1 MIFISELNDTKV
13 NLIGKGVKLLI
24 APVGKDKQQVISKL
38 LKRDDIT
45 LVDLSNPSSKKFS
58 TSPNQQIL
66 SINRAVLEGFY
77 YLNRLP

>member
-24 APVGKDKQQVISKL
+24 APLGKDKDQVISKL

-45 LVDLSNPSSKKFS
+45 VIDLSTSASKKFS
-58 TSPNQQIL
+58 TSTN
-66 SINRAVLEGFY
+66 
-77 YLNRLP
+77 